1 MSARTTPRQGP
12 TARRRAP
19 DRDRPSFRHRASAV
33 SSLLWLAALVTAC
46 SGPGRDAANEGRRE
60 APAATPAAGV
70 AAAPTDGLGSLPA
83 SFAGELPG
91 AGNPIAWHLDLLPE
105 GRYQLRLTHVGRPEP
120 SRFDD
125 IGRWLREPDTGRL
138 VLRGGREA
146 PVYLL
151 PVEGGAA
158 LRKLDLEGQV
168 IESEHNDRLARLPAP
183 APIEPRLLLTGMFTY
198 LADAAAIKLCAD
210 DRRLPVAMEGDY
222 RALEG
227 AYLQSEPQPGQPLL
241 VTVEGLIALRPSAE
255 EGRAPLATLVVERF
269 VSVRPRE
276 TCGTPLA
283 DSPLRGTYWK
293 LVRLGQEPVAAA
305 EGQREASLVFDT
317 EEPRVA
323 GSGGCNRI
331 NGGFELEGEQLRFGR
346 MAATR
351 MACPDGM
358 DLEQRFLTALG
369 QVQGHRIAGSHLE
382 LLDAAGNVAARF
394 EAVALR

>member
-1 MSARTTPRQGP
+1 MNRSSWLSSA
-12 TARRRAP
+12 
-19 DRDRPSFRHRASAV
+19 AV
-33 SSLLWLAALVTAC
+33 VVAALWCVAFVAAC
-46 SGPGRDAANEGRRE
+46 SGPRQDAVSDRQGRDQP
-60 APAATPAAGV
+60 PAAADSPGDAPPAA
-70 AAAPTDGLGSLPA
+70 AADALSALPA
-83 SFAGELPG
+83 SYEGELPG
-91 AGNPIAWHLDLLPE
+91 AGGPIRWHVDLLPE
-105 GRYQLRLTHVGRPEP
+105 GRYQLRMTHVGQPEP
-120 SRFDD
+120 AGFDD

-146 PVYLL
+146 PVFLL
-151 PVEGGAA
+151 PVDGGAA

-198 LADAAAIKLCAD
+198 LADAAAITLCAD
-210 DRRLPVAMEGDY
+210 DRRLPVTMEADY
-222 RALEG
+222 RALES
-227 AYLQSEPQPGQPLL
+227 AYLQAEPQPGQPLL
-241 VTVEGLIALRPSAE
+241 ATVEGLIARRPSAE
-255 EGRAPLATLVVERF
+255 ESQPPRPTLVVERF
-269 VSVRPRE
+269 VSLRPRE

-293 LVRLGQEPVAAA
+293 LVRLGAEPVAAA

-331 NGGFELEGEQLRFGR
+331 NGGFELEGDRLRFGR

-358 DLEQRFLTALG
+358 DQEQRFLATLEK
-369 QVQGHRIAGSHLE
+369 VQGYRIDGSHLE
-382 LLDAAGNVAARF
+382 LLDAAGKQVARF

>member
-1 MSARTTPRQGP
+1 MFQTTW
-12 TARRRAP
+12 RRRAMG
-19 DRDRPSFRHRASAV
+19 ALA
-33 SSLLWLAALVTAC
+33 LLSLAAFAAAC
-46 SGPGRDAANEGRRE
+46 SNPGRDTAGTRQHG
-60 APAATPAAGV
+60 APAATPAATPATG
-70 AAAPTDGLGSLPA
+70 AAASPAASPADDLGSLPA
-83 SFAGELPG
+83 SFKGELPG
-91 AGNPIAWHLDLLPE
+91 AGGPIVWHVDLLAE
-105 GRYQLRLTHVGRPEP
+105 GRYQLRQTHVGQPEP
-120 SRFDD
+120 ASFDD
-125 IGRWLREPDTGRL
+125 IGRWLREPETGRL

-146 PVYLL
+146 PVFLL
-151 PVEGGAA
+151 PVDGGAA
-158 LRKLDLEGQV
+158 LRKLDLEGKV
-168 IESEHNDRLARLPAP
+168 IESEHNDRLARLPVA

-198 LADAAAIKLCAD
+198 LADAASITLCAD

-227 AYLQSEPQPGQPLL
+227 AYLQAELQPGQPLL
-241 VTVEGLIALRPSAE
+241 ATVEGMIARRPSAE
-255 EGRAPLATLVVERF
+255 ESQPPRPTLVVERF

-293 LVRLGQEPVAAA
+293 LVRLGDDAVAAA

-331 NGGFELEGEQLRFGR
+331 NGGFELEGDRLRFGR

-358 DLEQRFLTALG
+358 DQEQNFLAALAR
-369 QVQGHRIAGSHLE
+369 VQSHRIDGSHLE
-382 LLDAAGNVAARF
+382 LLDAAGKQVARF

>member
-1 MSARTTPRQGP
+1 MPGRTTPRQGL
-12 TARRRAP
+12 TNRQSA
-19 DRDRPSFRHRASAV
+19 RDRTRRPGPSPVAGAIA
-33 SSLLWLAALVTAC
+33 LLWLAMFAAAC
-46 SGPGRDAANEGRRE
+46 SGPGRDAAGGGQRE
-60 APAATPAAGV
+60 VPAATPAT
-70 AAAPTDGLGSLPA
+70 PTDGLGSLPA

-91 AGNPIAWHLDLLPE
+91 AGGPIVWHLDLLNE

-120 SRFDD
+120 ASFDD

-146 PVYLL
+146 PVFLL
-151 PVEGGAA
+151 PVDGGAA
-158 LRKLDLEGQV
+158 LRKLDLEGRV

-198 LADAAAIKLCAD
+198 LADAAAITLCAD

-227 AYLQSEPQPGQPLL
+227 AYLQAEPQPGQPLL
-241 VTVEGLIALRPSAE
+241 ATVEGLITVRPSAE
-255 EGRAPLATLVVERF
+255 ESQPPRPTLVVERF

-293 LVRLGQEPVAAA
+293 LVRLGDKPVAAA
-305 EGQREASLVFDT
+305 EGRREASLVFDT

-331 NGGFELEGEQLRFGR
+331 NGGFELDGEKLSFGR

-351 MACPDGM
+351 MACPEGM
-358 DLEQRFLTALG
+358 DQEQRFLAALG
-369 QVQGHRIAGSHLE
+369 SVKSHRIDGSHLE
-382 LLDAAGNVAARF
+382 LLDAAGKQVARF

>member
-1 MSARTTPRQGP
+1 MIRSSWMS
-12 TARRRAP
+12 
-19 DRDRPSFRHRASAV
+19 SAAV
-33 SSLLWLAALVTAC
+33 VAAALMCVVFVAAC
-46 SGPGRDAANEGRRE
+46 SGPRQDSASDSRGQDQP
-60 APAATPAAGV
+60 PAAAASPGDAPPAA
-70 AAAPTDGLGSLPA
+70 AADALAALPA
-83 SFAGELPG
+83 SYEGELPG
-91 AGNPIAWHLDLLPE
+91 AGGPIRWHVDLLPD
-105 GRYQLRLTHVGRPEP
+105 GRYQLRMTHVGQPEP
-120 SRFDD
+120 AGFDD
-125 IGRWLREPDTGRL
+125 IGRWLREPATGRL

-146 PVYLL
+146 PVFLL
-151 PVEGGAA
+151 PVDGGAA
-158 LRKLDLEGQV
+158 LRKLDLHGEP
-168 IESEHNDRLARLPAP
+168 IESEHNDRLARLPVP

-198 LADAAAIKLCAD
+198 LADAAAITLCAD

-241 VTVEGLIALRPSAE
+241 ATVEGLIARRPSAE
-255 EGRAPLATLVVERF
+255 ESQPPRPTLVVERF

-293 LVRLGQEPVAAA
+293 LVRLGDKPVAAA
-305 EGQREASLVFDT
+305 EGQREASLVFDI

-331 NGGFELEGEQLRFGR
+331 NGGFELEGDQLRFGR

-358 DLEQRFLTALG
+358 DQEQRFLAALAR
-369 QVQGHRIAGSHLE
+369 VQGHRIDGSHLE
-382 LLDAAGNVAARF
+382 LLDAAGKPVARF